1 MVQYNPIDDYASTA
15 NKKKMGYASIPLL
28 IHANFPKFNLATI
41 FELSGPVITDNRGY
55 TCAWTALEDVVESL
69 GTDLEHQFWSEIR
82 WTACTRE
89 GRLIGWK
96 GQTGICEQVEDCYS
110 TMILDNLYGF
120 ERERERERERESM
133 LPRRNDFFCL
143 ETPKENI
150 SVNSGWDSYNL
161 LHISD
166 YKRTNTNKK
175 PPLSRLIIL

>member
-1 MVQYNPIDDYASTA
+1 M
-15 NKKKMGYASIPLL
+15 
-28 IHANFPKFNLATI
+28 I
-41 FELSGPVITDNRGY
+41 FELNSPVIMDNSGY
-55 TCAWTALEDVVESL
+55 TCVWTALEDVVESL

-82 WTACTRE
+82 WTACARE
-89 GRLIGWK
+89 GRLIGLK
-96 GQTGICEQVEDCYS
+96 GQTGICERVEDCYS
-110 TMILDNLYGF
+110 TTILDNVYGF
-120 ERERERERERESM
+120 ERERERESM

-166 YKRTNTNKK
+166 HKRTNTNKK